1 MTIGEKEAERL
12 ADLSLEISNMA
23 TGLAI
28 VAANFDT
35 PATDA
40 LYGIVSHAK
49 RIAESVEL
57 FAEMIRPQ

>member
-1 MTIGEKEAERL
+1 MTGSEKEAERL

-28 VAANFDT
+28 VAATFDG

-40 LYGIVSHAK
+40 LYGFVSHAK
-49 RIAESVEL
+49 RISESIEN
-57 FAEMIRPQ
+57 FANMIQAQ

>member
-1 MTIGEKEAERL
+1 MTVSEKEAERL

-28 VAANFDT
+28 VAANFDG

-49 RIAESVEL
+49 RIAESVEN
-57 FAEMIRPQ
+57 FANMAHAQ